1 MEIKKTYCDGCSRGC
16 GIVITAKGGKYYLS
30 GNNCPTGE
38 KTAREAWP
46 FLKDTEIYKSDEKQK
61 EGLLKK
67 LFGRG

>member
-1 MEIKKTYCDGCSRGC
+1 
-16 GIVITAKGGKYYLS
+16 VITAKGGKYYLS